1 MSKLIEPKI
10 LKGTRD
16 FLPQAMAK
24 RNFVIGRI
32 EKVFKLFGYDQIDTP
47 AIEYAETLLGKYG
60 EEGSKL
66 VYSFA
71 DNGGRQIALRYDQTV
86 PLARVV
92 ASNYGNLPLPFKRY
106 QISKVWRADKP
117 AKGRFREFTQ
127 CDIDIIGTT
136 NLLADAEVAKVVYQV
151 FASLGFEKFI
161 IKVNSRRL
169 LNSILQSVGISA
181 DKQSATMRVLDKL
194 DKLELVE
201 VARELSEIVGEKSAK
216 ELLRAIRPTGNNEKK
231 LEQLAK
237 YDTTEMREFLDLCDK
252 LEIKEEC
259 LVFEPSLARGL
270 DYYTGVIYEVV
281 LPEADIGAV
290 GGGGR
295 YDDLCGL
302 FCEKKFSGV
311 GVAFGLERI
320 IAAMEDL
327 GLLKN
332 ISLSADVLVTNFD
345 QVSLAGSARI
355 LNQLQA
361 DGINAE
367 IYFEP
372 GKLDKQFRYANKKQ
386 IPFVVICGP
395 DEIKQDVVTV
405 KNMKTGK
412 QKTVPP
418 GQLSGYFNGYT
429 KYDSN

>member
-1 MSKLIEPKI
+1 MTKIIPPNI

-16 FLPQAMAK
+16 FLPEEMSK
-24 RNFVIGRI
+24 RDFAIDKIKN
-32 EKVFKLFGYDQIDTP
+32 VFKLFGYDQIDTP
-47 AIEYAETLLGKYG
+47 AIEYAETLMGKYG

-66 VYSFA
+66 VYSFE
-71 DNGGRQIALRYDQTV
+71 DNGGRKIALRYDQTV

-92 ASNYGNLPLPFKRY
+92 AANYFDLPMPFKRY

-117 AKGRFREFTQ
+117 AKGRYREFTQ

-136 NLLADAEVAKVVYQV
+136 NLLSDAEVAKVIYQV
-151 FASLGFEKFI
+151 FANLGFKKFI

-169 LNSILQSVGISA
+169 LNSILCSVGIPA
-181 DKQSATMRVLDKL
+181 DKQSAAIRVLDKL
-194 DKLELVE
+194 DKAPLVE
-201 VARELSEIVGEKSAK
+201 VEKELSAVISDKPAK
-216 ELLRAIRPTGNNEKK
+216 ELLKDVMPTGNNEKK

-237 YDTTEMREFLDLCDK
+237 YDTGEMREFLDLCDK
-252 LEIKEEC
+252 LEIKKEY

-270 DYYTGVIYEVV
+270 DYYTGVIYEVI
-281 LPEADIGAV
+281 LPEVDIGTV
-290 GGGGR
+290 CGGGR

-311 GVAFGLERI
+311 GVAFGLDRI
-320 IAAMEDL
+320 ATAMGDL

-332 ISLSADVLVTNFD
+332 ISLGAEVLVANFD
-345 QVSLAGSARI
+345 KTGFTNTARI

-361 DGINAE
+361 SGISAE

-395 DEIKQDVVTV
+395 DEIGQGTVTI

-412 QKTVPP
+412 QKTIPQS
-418 GQLSGYFNGYT
+418 QLSGYFNGYT
-429 KYDSN
+429 KYDTN